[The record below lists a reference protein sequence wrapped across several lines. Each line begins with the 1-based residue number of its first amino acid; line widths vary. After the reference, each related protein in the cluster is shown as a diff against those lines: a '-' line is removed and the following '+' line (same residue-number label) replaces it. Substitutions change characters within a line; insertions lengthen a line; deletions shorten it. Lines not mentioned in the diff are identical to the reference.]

1 MELGDRYLVVQRAAI
16 GANAGKQGQYNNNSE
31 NAMSL
36 DLSKLAPS
44 IISAA
49 TGGEAATPTRVMQM
63 LNMVTMDDLINDQD
77 YEDLV
82 EDIKEECGK
91 FGNVIDVKI
100 PRPVLNENGKVDQK
114 ASDAMEDLMKV
125 FVMYDDV
132 ESVKKA
138 MMSIA

>member
-16 GANAGKQGQYNNNSE
+16 GANANKQSQYNNNSE
-31 NAMSL
+31 TAMSM

-49 TGGEAATPTRVMQM
+49 TDGEAAPTRVMQM

-82 EDIKEECGK
+82 EDIKEECSK
-91 FGNVIDVKI
+91 YGNVMDVKI

>member
-16 GANAGKQGQYNNNSE
+16 GANAGKQTQYTNNSE
-31 NAMSL
+31 TSMSM
-36 DLSKLAPS
+36 DLSKLAPG

-49 TGGEAATPTRVMQM
+49 TAGEAVPTRVMQM
-63 LNMVTMDDLINDQD
+63 LNMVTLEDLIDDQD
-77 YEDLV
+77 YADLV

-91 FGNVIDVKI
+91 YGAVVDVKI

-114 ASDAMEDLMKV
+114 ASDAVEDLMSV
-125 FVMYDDV
+125 FVMYEDV

-138 MMSIA
+138 MSNIA

>member
-16 GANAGKQGQYNNNSE
+16 GANAGKQGQYSNNSE
-31 NAMSL
+31 QAMSA

-49 TGGEAATPTRVMQM
+49 TAGEATPTRVMQM
-63 LNMVTMDDLINDQD
+63 LNMVTMEDLIDDQD
-77 YEDLV
+77 YADLV

-91 FGNVIDVKI
+91 YGTVIDVKI

-114 ASDAMEDLMKV
+114 ASDAVEDLMKV

-138 MMSIA
+138 MMNIA

>member
-16 GANAGKQGQYNNNSE
+16 GANAGKQGQYSNNSE
-31 NAMSL
+31 TAMSM

-49 TGGEAATPTRVMQM
+49 TAGEAVPTRVMQM

-77 YEDLV
+77 YEDLL

-91 FGNVIDVKI
+91 YGTVVDVKI
-100 PRPVLNENGKVDQK
+100 PRPVLTENGKVDQK
-114 ASDAMEDLMKV
+114 ASDAIEDLMKV